1 MKKRSVGRFFRLMK
15 PLCPAGLKLYPDRP
29 KIPREDTFMTAIHL
43 ATVGTETGVLLR
55 EDAGG
60 VATLTLNRP
69 DQFNALSA
77 ALLAA
82 LESAL
87 HALANDRL
95 IRVVVI
101 AGAGKAFC
109 AGHDLKEIH
118 EHAEREFAKEAF
130 ESCRRVMTELTR
142 LPQPVIARVHGPAY
156 AAGCQLVAQCDLA
169 VAVTDARFATSG
181 VNYGVFCSTP
191 GVPLSRNI
199 PRKLALEMLLTGDPI
214 DAATAAARG
223 LVNRVVPAKELDA
236 EVRRLAQS
244 IIAKSPTVVAAGK
257 SVFYEQVEKGME
269 QAYRDATAAMVD
281 NVRTEDGKEGIAAFA
296 EKRKPRWK
304 GK

>member
-1 MKKRSVGRFFRLMK
+1 
-15 PLCPAGLKLYPDRP
+15 
-29 KIPREDTFMTAIHL
+29 MTAIHL
-43 ATVGTETGVLLR
+43 ATADTETDLLLR

-69 DQFNALSA
+69 DQYNALSS

-82 LESAL
+82 LQSAV
-87 HALANDRL
+87 HGLADDPS

-118 EHAEREFAKEAF
+118 EHADPAFVKDVFER
-130 ESCRRVMTELTR
+130 CRQLMMALTR

-156 AAGCQLVAQCDLA
+156 AAGCQIVAQCDLA
-169 VAVTDARFATSG
+169 VAAAEARFATSG

-191 GVPLSRNI
+191 GVPLARNVSRK
-199 PRKLALEMLLTGDPI
+199 RAMEMLLTGEPI
-214 DAATAAARG
+214 DAATALAWG
-223 LVNRVVPAKELDA
+223 LINRVVPPDRLDA
-236 EVRRLAQS
+236 EVQALARS
-244 IIAKSPTVVAAGK
+244 ILAKSRAVIAAGK
-257 SVFYEQVEKGME
+257 KLFYEQVNDSLD
-269 QAYRDATAAMVD
+269 QAYRAATAAMVS
-281 NVRTEDGKEGIAAFA
+281 NVRTEDGQEGIAAFV

-304 GK
+304 NK

>member
-1 MKKRSVGRFFRLMK
+1 
-15 PLCPAGLKLYPDRP
+15 
-29 KIPREDTFMTAIHL
+29 MTAIHL
-43 ATVGTETGVLLR
+43 ATAGTETGVLLR

-69 DQFNALSA
+69 DQYNALSA

-82 LESAL
+82 LQSAL
-87 HALANDRL
+87 QDIADDPSV
-95 IRVVVI
+95 RVVVI

-118 EHAEREFAKEAF
+118 EHTEHDFAKEAF
-130 ESCRRVMTELTR
+130 ERCRSVMTGLTR

-169 VAVTDARFATSG
+169 VAATEARFATSG

-199 PRKLALEMLLTGDPI
+199 PRKLAMEMLLTGDPI
-214 DAATAAARG
+214 DAATALARG

-236 EVRRLAQS
+236 ELQRLAQS
-244 IIAKSPTVVAAGK
+244 IIAKSAAVVAAGK
-257 SVFYEQVEKGME
+257 KVFYEQAEKAMD

-281 NVRTEDGKEGIAAFA
+281 NVRSEDGREGIAAFA